1 VTGTISERA
10 LILIVGTIQFINI
23 IDFMMVMPLGPD
35 FAQALGIATSN
46 IGVLG
51 ASYSAAAALSALL
64 VVGFLD
70 RYDRRTV
77 VTISMLGLAAGT
89 AAGAFATDMNS
100 LLAARILAGVFGGPA
115 TSMAMTLIIEQV
127 AIERRGR
134 ALGAV
139 MGAFSAASVLGVPA
153 ALELAH
159 LGDWRTPFM
168 VVSLLGAIVAV
179 AARLL
184 LPPIHGH
191 ILAAQQRPTW
201 EFLTLFTRS
210 TPLLA
215 YSATGAAMLAG
226 FLIIPN
232 ISAFVQFNLGYPR
245 EHLGLLYLA
254 GGGASFFTMRAA
266 GRYVD
271 KYGSVPVAWVG
282 TSLLLLCLLFGFVW
296 RGWPLPVLAIFILF
310 MVAMST
316 RNVASTALISHVPQN
331 YERAGFMSVNSAVQ
345 NLAAALGAGVS
356 ALLLSA
362 QPSGALIG
370 MSEVSM
376 LAMVCATTVPLLL
389 WKIQQRVR
397 NPANAAVAPEHAP

>member
-1 VTGTISERA
+1 MARTLSERA

-35 FAQALGIATSN
+35 FAHALGIATSH

-51 ASYSAAAALSALL
+51 ASYSGAAALSALL
-64 VVGFLD
+64 LVGVLD

-89 AAGAFATDMNS
+89 AAGAFATDMHS
-100 LLAARILAGVFGGPA
+100 LLAARLLAGLFGGPA
-115 TSMAMTLIIEQV
+115 TSMAITLIIDQV
-127 AIERRGR
+127 AVERRGR

-153 ALELAH
+153 ALELAR
-159 LGDWRTPFM
+159 LGGWRMPFI
-168 VVSLLGAIVAV
+168 VVSLLGAGVAI
-179 AARLL
+179 AAYFL
-184 LPPIHGH
+184 LPPLRGH
-191 ILAAQQRPTW
+191 VPAARQRPAW

-215 YSATGAAMLAG
+215 YSATGIAMLAG

-232 ISAFVQFNLGYPR
+232 ISAFVQFNLDYPR

-271 KYGSVPVAWVG
+271 RYGSVPVAWAG
-282 TSLLLLCLLFGFVW
+282 TGLLLICLWFGFVW
-296 RGWPLPVLAIFILF
+296 RVWQLPVLAIYILF

-316 RNVASTALISHVPQN
+316 RNIASTALISHVPQN

-345 NLAAALGAGVS
+345 NLAAALGAGIA
-356 ALLLSA
+356 ALMLGT
-362 QPSGALIG
+362 QPGGALTG
-370 MSEVSM
+370 MGAVGL
-376 LAMVCATTVPLLL
+376 LAMACAATVPLLL
-389 WKIQQRVR
+389 SKIQRRV
-397 NPANAAVAPEHAP
+397 PANTAVAPGVLPE

>member
-1 VTGTISERA
+1 MTRPLSERA
-10 LILIVGTIQFINI
+10 LIWIVGTIQFINI

-51 ASYSAAAALSALL
+51 ASYSAAAAISALL
-64 VVGFLD
+64 VVGWLD

-77 VTISMLGLAAGT
+77 VTIAMLGLAAGT
-89 AAGAFATDMNS
+89 AAGAFANDMNS
-100 LLAARILAGVFGGPA
+100 LLAARILAGAFGGPA
-115 TSMAMTLIIEQV
+115 TSIAMTMIIDQV
-127 AIERRGR
+127 AVERRGR

-139 MGAFSAASVLGVPA
+139 AGAFSAASILGVPA

-159 LGDWRTPFM
+159 LGDWRTPFI
-168 VVSLLGAIVAV
+168 VVSALGATIAL
-179 AARLL
+179 AARYL

-191 ILAAQQRPTW
+191 VQAAQQRPTW

-215 YSATGAAMLAG
+215 YSATGMAMLAG

-232 ISAFVQFNLGYPR
+232 ISAFVQFNLDYPR

-254 GGGASFFTMRAA
+254 GGSASFFTMRAA
-266 GRYVD
+266 GHYVD

-282 TSLLLLCLLFGFVW
+282 TVLLLLCLLFGFVW
-296 RGWPLPVLAIFILF
+296 RGWPLPVLAIYILF

-316 RNVASTALISHVPQN
+316 RNIASTALISHVPQN

-362 QPSGALIG
+362 APNGALIG
-370 MSEVSM
+370 MSGVSV
-376 LAMVCATTVPLLL
+376 LAMLCATAVPLLL
-389 WKIQQRVR
+389 LKIQRRV
-397 NPANAAVAPEHAP
+397 NTATVAPNLPLG

>member
-1 VTGTISERA
+1 MIHSLSERT

-35 FAQALGIATSN
+35 YARALGIATSN
-46 IGVLG
+46 IGMLG
-51 ASYSAAAALSALL
+51 ASYSAAAAISALL
-64 VVGFLD
+64 VVGWLD
-70 RYDRRTV
+70 RFDRRTV
-77 VTISMLGLAAGT
+77 VTVAMLGLAVGT
-89 AAGAFATDMNS
+89 AAGALATDMNT
-100 LLAARILAGVFGGPA
+100 LLAARIVAGMFGGPA
-115 TSMAMTLIIEQV
+115 TSLAMTLIIDQV
-127 AIERRGR
+127 AAERRGR

-159 LGDWRTPFM
+159 WGDWRTPFIS
-168 VVSLLGAIVAV
+168 VSIFGALVAV

-184 LPPIHGH
+184 LPPIQGH
-191 ILAAQQRPTW
+191 VLAARQRPAW

-232 ISAFVQFNLGYPR
+232 LSAFVQFNLDYPR
-245 EHLGLLYLA
+245 EHLGILYLA
-254 GGGASFFTMRAA
+254 GGVASFFTMRAT
-266 GRYVD
+266 GHYVD

-282 TSLLLLCLLFGFVW
+282 TVLLLICLWFGFVW
-296 RGWPLPVLAIFILF
+296 RVWPLPVLAIYILF

-316 RNVASTALISHVPQN
+316 RNIASTTLLSHVPQN
-331 YERAGFMSVNSAVQ
+331 YERAGFMSANSAVQ

-356 ALLLSA
+356 ALLLNA

-370 MSEVSM
+370 MSQVSL
-376 LAMVCATTVPLLL
+376 LAMACATTVPLLL
-389 WKIQQRVR
+389 WKIQRRVR
-397 NPANAAVAPEHAP
+397 NAAVAPEARP

>member
-1 VTGTISERA
+1 MTRPLSERA
-10 LILIVGTIQFINI
+10 LIWIVGTIQFINI

-35 FAQALGIATSN
+35 FAHALGIATSN

-51 ASYSAAAALSALL
+51 ASYSAAAAISALL
-64 VVGFLD
+64 VVGWLD

-77 VTISMLGLAAGT
+77 VTIAMLGLAAGT
-89 AAGAFATDMNS
+89 AAGALANDMNS
-100 LLAARILAGVFGGPA
+100 LLAARILAGAFGGPA
-115 TSMAMTLIIEQV
+115 TSIAMTMIIDQV
-127 AIERRGR
+127 AVERRGR

-139 MGAFSAASVLGVPA
+139 MGAFSAASILGVPA

-159 LGDWRTPFM
+159 WGDWRTPFI
-168 VVSLLGAIVAV
+168 VVSALGAIIAVAV
-179 AARLL
+179 RYL
-184 LPPIHGH
+184 LPPIQGH
-191 ILAAQQRPTW
+191 VLAAQQRPTW

-232 ISAFVQFNLGYPR
+232 ISAFVQFNLDYPR

-254 GGGASFFTMRAA
+254 GGSASFFTMRAA

-282 TSLLLLCLLFGFVW
+282 TVLLLLCLLFGFVW
-296 RGWPLPVLAIFILF
+296 RGWPLPVLAIYILF

-316 RNVASTALISHVPQN
+316 RNIASMALISHVPQN

-362 QPSGALIG
+362 APNGALIG
-370 MSEVSM
+370 MSGVGI
-376 LAMVCATTVPLLL
+376 LAMLCATAVPLLL
-389 WKIQQRVR
+389 LKIQRRV
-397 NPANAAVAPEHAP
+397 NTSAVAPNLPLG

>member
-1 VTGTISERA
+1 MTRPLSDRA
-10 LILIVGTIQFINI
+10 LISIVGTIQFINI

-35 FAQALGIATSN
+35 YALALGIATSN

-51 ASYSAAAALSALL
+51 ASYSAAAAISALL
-64 VVGFLD
+64 VVGWLD
-70 RYDRRTV
+70 RFDRRTV
-77 VTISMLGLAAGT
+77 VTFAMLGLAAGT
-89 AAGAFATDMNS
+89 AAGALATDMNT
-100 LLAARILAGVFGGPA
+100 LLAARIVAGTFGGPA
-115 TSMAMTLIIEQV
+115 TSMAMTLIIDQV
-127 AIERRGR
+127 APERRGR

-139 MGAFSAASVLGVPA
+139 MGAFSVASVLGVPA

-159 LGDWRTPFM
+159 WGDWRTPFI
-168 VVSLLGAIVAV
+168 VVSLLGALVAL

-191 ILAAQQRPTW
+191 VLAAQQRPIW
-201 EFLTLFTRS
+201 GFLSLFTRS

-282 TSLLLLCLLFGFVW
+282 TGLLLICLLFGFVW
-296 RGWPLPVLAIFILF
+296 RTWPLPVLAIYILF

-316 RNVASTALISHVPQN
+316 RNIASTALISHVPQN
-331 YERAGFMSVNSAVQ
+331 FERAGFMSVNSAVQ
-345 NLAAALGAGVS
+345 NLAAALGAAAS

-362 QPSGALIG
+362 EASGALIG
-370 MSEVSM
+370 MSRAGL
-376 LAMVCATTVPLLL
+376 LAMLCATAVPLLL
-389 WKIQQRVR
+389 LKIQRRVR
-397 NPANAAVAPEHAP
+397 HAAMAPGVLPE

>member
-1 VTGTISERA
+1 MSHSLSERA

-35 FAQALGIATSN
+35 FALALGIATSN
-46 IGVLG
+46 IGIIG
-51 ASYSAAAALSALL
+51 GSYSVAAAISALL
-64 VVGFLD
+64 VVGWLD
-70 RYDRRTV
+70 RFDRRTV
-77 VTISMLGLAAGT
+77 VTFAMCGLAIGT
-89 AAGAFATDMNS
+89 GAGAFATDMNT
-100 LLAARILAGVFGGPA
+100 LLAARIVAGIFGGPA
-115 TSMAMTLIIEQV
+115 TSMAVTLIIDQV
-127 AIERRGR
+127 APERRGR
-134 ALGAV
+134 ALGAM

-159 LGDWRTPFM
+159 LGGWRAPFI
-168 VVSLLGAIVAV
+168 VVSILGVITALF
-179 AARLL
+179 ARVM
-184 LPPIHGH
+184 LPPMHGH
-191 ILAAQQRPTW
+191 VQAAQQRARW
-201 EFLTLFTRS
+201 DFLSLFTRS

-215 YSATGAAMLAG
+215 YSATGMAMLAG

-282 TSLLLLCLLFGFVW
+282 TVLLLLCLLFGFVW
-296 RGWPLPVLAIFILF
+296 RGWPLPVLAIYILF

-316 RNVASTALISHVPQN
+316 RNIASTALISHIPQN

-345 NLAAALGAGVS
+345 NLAAGLGAGISAWVLGAQPNGALTGMS
-356 ALLLSA
+356 AAALL
-362 QPSGALIG
+362 
-370 MSEVSM
+370 
-376 LAMVCATTVPLLL
+376 AMACATVVPLLL

-397 NPANAAVAPEHAP
+397 NAAAAVAPLVLHE

>member
-1 VTGTISERA
+1 MTRPLSERA
-10 LILIVGTIQFINI
+10 LIWIVGTIQFINI

-35 FAQALGIATSN
+35 FAHALGIANSN

-51 ASYSAAAALSALL
+51 ASYSAAAAISALL
-64 VVGFLD
+64 VVGWLD

-77 VTISMLGLAAGT
+77 VTIAMLGLAAGT
-89 AAGAFATDMNS
+89 AAGALATDMNS
-100 LLAARILAGVFGGPA
+100 LLAARILAGAFGGPA
-115 TSMAMTLIIEQV
+115 TSIAMTMIIDRV
-127 AIERRGR
+127 AVERRGR

-139 MGAFSAASVLGVPA
+139 AGAFSAASILGVPA

-159 LGDWRTPFM
+159 LGDWRTPFI
-168 VVSLLGAIVAV
+168 VVSALGATIAL
-179 AARLL
+179 AARYL

-191 ILAAQQRPTW
+191 VLAAQQRPTW

-215 YSATGAAMLAG
+215 YSATGMAMLAG

-232 ISAFVQFNLGYPR
+232 ISAFVQFNLDYPR

-266 GRYVD
+266 GHYVD

-282 TSLLLLCLLFGFVW
+282 TVLLLLCLLFGFVW
-296 RGWPLPVLAIFILF
+296 RGWPLPVLAIYVLF

-316 RNVASTALISHVPQN
+316 RNIASTALISHVPQN

-345 NLAAALGAGVS
+345 NFAAALGAGVS

-362 QPSGALIG
+362 APNGALIG
-370 MSEVSM
+370 MSGVGI
-376 LAMVCATTVPLLL
+376 LAMLCATAVPLLL
-389 WKIQQRVR
+389 RKIQRRVDTS
-397 NPANAAVAPEHAP
+397 AVAPNLPLG

>member
-1 VTGTISERA
+1 MARALSERA

-35 FAQALGIATSN
+35 FAHALGIATSN

-64 VVGFLD
+64 LTGVLD

-100 LLAARILAGVFGGPA
+100 LLAARILAGIFGGPA
-115 TSMAMTLIIEQV
+115 TSIAITLIIDQV

-153 ALELAH
+153 ALELAR
-159 LGDWRTPFM
+159 LGDWRTPFI
-168 VVSLLGAIVAV
+168 VVSLLGASVAL
-179 AARLL
+179 AARFL
-184 LPPIHGH
+184 LPPFHGH
-191 ILAAQQRPTW
+191 VLAAQQRPAW

-215 YSATGAAMLAG
+215 YSATGTAMLAG

-232 ISAFVQFNLGYPR
+232 ISAFVQFNLDYPR

-266 GRYVD
+266 GHYVD
-271 KYGSVPVAWVG
+271 RYGSVPVAWAG
-282 TSLLLLCLLFGFVW
+282 TGLLLICLWFGFVW
-296 RGWPLPVLAIFILF
+296 RVWPLPVLAIYILL

-316 RNVASTALISHVPQN
+316 RNIASTALLSHVPEN

-345 NLAAALGAGVS
+345 NLAAALGAGIA
-356 ALLLSA
+356 ALMLSA
-362 QPSGALIG
+362 QPNGALNG
-370 MSEVSM
+370 MSEVGLLSM
-376 LAMVCATTVPLLL
+376 ACAVVVPLLL

-397 NPANAAVAPEHAP
+397 NRAVAPGVLPE

>member
-1 VTGTISERA
+1 MTHPLSERA
-10 LILIVGTIQFINI
+10 LILIVGAIQFINI

-35 FAQALGIATSN
+35 FAHALGIATSN

-51 ASYSAAAALSALL
+51 ASYSVAAALSGLLL
-64 VVGFLD
+64 VGVLD

-100 LLAARILAGVFGGPA
+100 LLAARILAGIFGGPA
-115 TSMAMTLIIEQV
+115 TAIAITLIIDQV

-159 LGDWRTPFM
+159 LGDWRTPFIA
-168 VVSLLGAIVAV
+168 VSLLGAMVAV
-179 AARLL
+179 AVHFL
-184 LPPIHGH
+184 LPPLHGH
-191 ILAAQQRPTW
+191 RLAAQQRSTW

-215 YSATGAAMLAG
+215 YSATGIAMLAG

-232 ISAFVQFNLGYPR
+232 LSAFVQFNLDYPR

-266 GRYVD
+266 GHYVD
-271 KYGSVPVAWVG
+271 KYGSIPVAWVG
-282 TSLLLLCLLFGFVW
+282 TVLLLICLWFGFVW
-296 RGWPLPVLAIFILF
+296 RVWPLPVLAIYILF

-316 RNVASTALISHVPQN
+316 RNIASSALLSHVPQN

-345 NLAAALGAGVS
+345 NFAAALGAGLS
-356 ALLLSA
+356 ALLLNA
-362 QPSGALIG
+362 EPGGALIG
-370 MSEVSM
+370 MGEVSL
-376 LAMVCATTVPLLL
+376 LAMACATTVPLLL

-397 NPANAAVAPEHAP
+397 NAANLF

>member
-1 VTGTISERA
+1 MTRLLSERA
-10 LILIVGTIQFINI
+10 LIWIVGTIQFINI

-51 ASYSAAAALSALL
+51 ASYSGAAAISALL
-64 VVGFLD
+64 VVGLLD

-77 VTISMLGLAAGT
+77 VIISMLGLAAGT
-89 AAGAFATDMNS
+89 AAGAFATDMNT

-115 TSMAMTLIIEQV
+115 TAIAITLIIDQV

-159 LGDWRTPFM
+159 WGDWRTPFI
-168 VVSLLGAIVAV
+168 VVSVLGVIAAV
-179 AARLL
+179 AARFL
-184 LPPIHGH
+184 LPPFKGH
-191 ILAAQQRPTW
+191 VLAAQQRPAW
-201 EFLTLFTRS
+201 EFLSLFTRS

-215 YSATGAAMLAG
+215 YSATGLAMLAG

-282 TSLLLLCLLFGFVW
+282 TVLLLLCLLFGFVLTTW
-296 RGWPLPVLAIFILF
+296 QLPVLAIYILF

-316 RNVASTALISHVPQN
+316 RNIASTALLSHVPQN

-345 NLAAALGAGVS
+345 SLAAALGAGLS
-356 ALLLSA
+356 AVLLSA

-370 MSEVSM
+370 MSNVGVF
-376 LAMVCATTVPLLL
+376 AMACALVVPILL
-389 WKIQQRVR
+389 WKIQLRV
-397 NPANAAVAPEHAP
+397 NLAAVASRPAP

>member
-1 VTGTISERA
+1 MTRPLSERA
-10 LILIVGTIQFINI
+10 LIWIVGTIQFINI

-51 ASYSAAAALSALL
+51 ASYSAAAAISALL
-64 VVGFLD
+64 VVGWLD

-77 VTISMLGLAAGT
+77 VTIAMLGLAAGT
-89 AAGAFATDMNS
+89 AAGAFANDMNS
-100 LLAARILAGVFGGPA
+100 LLAARILAGAFGGPA
-115 TSMAMTLIIEQV
+115 TSIAMTMIIDQV
-127 AIERRGR
+127 AVERRGR

-139 MGAFSAASVLGVPA
+139 AGAFSAASILGVPA

-159 LGDWRTPFM
+159 LGDWRTPFI
-168 VVSLLGAIVAV
+168 VVSALGATIAL
-179 AARLL
+179 AARYL

-191 ILAAQQRPTW
+191 VQAAQQRPTW

-215 YSATGAAMLAG
+215 YSATGMAMLAG

-232 ISAFVQFNLGYPR
+232 ISAFVQFNLDYPR

-254 GGGASFFTMRAA
+254 GGSASFFTMRAA
-266 GRYVD
+266 GHYVD

-282 TSLLLLCLLFGFVW
+282 TVLLLLCLLFGFVW
-296 RGWPLPVLAIFILF
+296 RGWPLPVLAIYILF

-316 RNVASTALISHVPQN
+316 RNIASTALISHVPQT

-356 ALLLSA
+356 ALLLRA
-362 QPSGALIG
+362 APNGALIG
-370 MSEVSM
+370 MSGVSV
-376 LAMVCATTVPLLL
+376 LAMLCATAVPLLL
-389 WKIQQRVR
+389 LKIQRRV
-397 NPANAAVAPEHAP
+397 NTATVAPNLPLG

>member
-1 VTGTISERA
+1 MAQALSERA

-35 FAQALGIATSN
+35 FAHALGIATSN

-64 VVGFLD
+64 LTGVLD

-100 LLAARILAGVFGGPA
+100 LLAARILAGIFGGPA
-115 TSMAMTLIIEQV
+115 TSIAITLIIDQV

-153 ALELAH
+153 ALELAR
-159 LGDWRTPFM
+159 LGDWRTPFI
-168 VVSLLGAIVAV
+168 VVSLLGASVAL
-179 AARLL
+179 AARFL
-184 LPPIHGH
+184 LPPFHGH
-191 ILAAQQRPTW
+191 VRAAQQRPAW

-215 YSATGAAMLAG
+215 YSATGMGMLAG

-232 ISAFVQFNLGYPR
+232 ISAFVQFNLNYPR

-266 GRYVD
+266 GHYVD
-271 KYGSVPVAWVG
+271 RYGSVPVAWAG
-282 TSLLLLCLLFGFVW
+282 TGLLLICLWFGFVW
-296 RGWPLPVLAIFILF
+296 RVWPLPVLAIYVLL

-316 RNVASTALISHVPQN
+316 RNIASTALLSHVPEN

-345 NLAAALGAGVS
+345 NLAAALGAGIA
-356 ALLLSA
+356 ALMLSA
-362 QPSGALIG
+362 QPNGALNG
-370 MSEVSM
+370 MSEVGLLSM
-376 LAMVCATTVPLLL
+376 ACAVVVPLLL
-389 WKIQQRVR
+389 WKIQRRVR
-397 NPANAAVAPEHAP
+397 NAAVS